1 MVYRRQNQSESTAAK
16 ISFSLKAKKFYEDWL
31 QQHPYKP
38 EKEKL
43 QFQNQW
49 VKKGWELKYGVSL
62 RKPNKRY
69 IKFLMK
75 TALFECKI
83 T

>member
-43 QFQNQW
+43 QFPNQW
-49 VKKGWELKYGVSL
+49 VKKG
-62 RKPNKRY
+62 
-69 IKFLMK
+69 
-75 TALFECKI
+75 
-83 T
+83 